1 MTKISKLIKKLTT
14 IQERYGDINVVANKR
29 YIEGYTYSDQNVKLE
44 NIRVISPKRDPQL
57 KLDL

>member
-14 IQERYGDINVVANKR
+14 IQERYGDINVVADKR
-29 YIEGYTYSDQNVKLE
+29 YIEGYTYPDQSVKLKS
-44 NIRVISPKRDPQL
+44 IRVISPKRDPQL